1 MTKAKSIFGG
11 IALML
16 CPLSLLAQLNDPS
29 ERFSLSATVDGCTN
43 TNFTWRTSK
52 KGDQLAGGR
61 MEYGVNVHVRSNVQL
76 LTTKTFAVSLAPF
89 YNFSNREF
97 RTVWG
102 AERLGFEL
110 PDEHHHYGGTLS
122 LTYNLK
128 AFGKPLT
135 LLGMG
140 TGNFSQYG
148 FENASGM
155 LGGMVAITRNQRTFL
170 GLGAIYLLGTS
181 VTWPLYPLFVYSHKF
196 DDRWSI
202 SCMETNNYLYYQASP
217 KVRCAL
223 GMELETDKF
232 YFRPK
237 ASDLPKK
244 AMYSQVS
251 ERLGMFAD
259 VQATKE
265 IALNF
270 GVGMEVPF
278 YGRLRESGYNHNY
291 MTLRDHVKPFVKM
304 RVKYSIR
311 KPLPPKR

>member
-1 MTKAKSIFGG
+1 MKHLLFYITFFS
-11 IALML
+11 
-16 CPLSLLAQLNDPS
+16 LSLSAHAQLGDPS
-29 ERFSLSATVDGCTN
+29 EKFSLSAEVGGGTN
-43 TNFTWRTSK
+43 TDFKWKSTS
-52 KGDQLAGGR
+52 GDELAGGR
-61 MEYGVNVHVRSNVQL
+61 MRHGVNVKVRSSVQL
-76 LTTKTFAVSLAPF
+76 FRVKNLSASLSPF
-89 YNFSNREF
+89 YNYSNQDPRVE
-97 RTVWG
+97 WG
-102 AERLGFEL
+102 AENLGFTL
-110 PDEHHHYGGTLS
+110 PPDHHHYGGTLT
-122 LTYNLK
+122 LNYQMK

-135 LLGMG
+135 LIGMG

-237 ASDLPKK
+237 TSDLPKK